1 MIGKKYLM
9 TFEELVKFNKDMSH
23 ASTMSFEQV
32 TENWLEDRG
41 KKPVEYK
48 PKETVIARGIVER
61 DSTTCRTLKDFVY
74 NIDGFVNLPK
84 ENLKG
89 KKVQIIIREV
99 TD

>member
-1 MIGKKYLM
+1 MINEEDKFAGLPERLQSYGGEIRIAKGGI
-9 TFEELVKFNKDMSH
+9 FEAKEFVCYP
-23 ASTMSFEQV
+23 
-32 TENWLEDRG
+32 EDEI
-41 KKPVEYK
+41 K
-48 PKETVIARGIVER
+48 VIAEGIVER